1 MKTLLSR
8 IGFTAVCLTLPVA
21 AALAHHSFQASY
33 DVVVRAKIL
42 GLSDEDIEYL
52 GYAPVLLSDYSERRN
67 ISEEEIWGLISRN
80 KIKSLNHQGIIW
92 VEDISL

>member
-1 MKTLLSR
+1 MIRATVTSS
-8 IGFTAVCLTLPVA
+8 IVPSAPFNET
-21 AALAHHSFQASY
+21 SFQASY